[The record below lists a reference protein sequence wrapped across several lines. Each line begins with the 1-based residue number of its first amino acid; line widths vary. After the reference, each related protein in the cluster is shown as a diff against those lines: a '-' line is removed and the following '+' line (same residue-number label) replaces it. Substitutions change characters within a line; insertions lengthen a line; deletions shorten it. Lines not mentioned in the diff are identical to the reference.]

1 MRITPHPASS
11 KFLYIGWVRGTAIF
25 SIAFMQ
31 TMLYN
36 IAMKKIANITIDTS
50 IFVNPA
56 SRVFFGQTPDE
67 ALNNFLQKLKEKK
80 DIFCYMPPS
89 VYEELMK
96 FIENKPIAKDVLL
109 LHKKPPASYQTPI
122 PSLFLYEFIEE
133 FRARI
138 NKGLRIAEKYTRN
151 ELKIKPQG
159 CRPDEEIIKRL
170 REEYRIALRE
180 GIIDSKEDFDL
191 LLLAKELDAY
201 LATSDNGL
209 ITWAQKLGVPCL
221 SAEELKELLEH

>member
-1 MRITPHPASS
+1 LGKHLKR
-11 KFLYIGWVRGTAIF
+11 KGWV
-25 SIAFMQ
+25 
-31 TMLYN
+31 
-36 IAMKKIANITIDTS
+36 KKISNITIDTS

-56 SRVFFGQTPDE
+56 SRVFFGHTPDD

-80 DIFCYMPPS
+80 DIFCAMPPS

-96 FIENKPIAKDVLL
+96 FIEKQPAAKDALL
-109 LHKKPPASYQTPI
+109 LHKKPPSSYETPI

-151 ELKIKPQG
+151 ELKIKSQEG
-159 CRPDEEIIKRL
+159 RPDEEIIKRL

-209 ITWAQKLGVPCL
+209 IKWAQKLGIPCL
-221 SAEELKELLEH
+221 TAEELKEILEH